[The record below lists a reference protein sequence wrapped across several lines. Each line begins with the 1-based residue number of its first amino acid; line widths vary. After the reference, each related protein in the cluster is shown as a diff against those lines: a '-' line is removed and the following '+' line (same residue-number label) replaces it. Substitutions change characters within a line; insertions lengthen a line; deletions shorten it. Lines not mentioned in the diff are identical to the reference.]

1 MFKSANLDDLK
12 VNELTNDILTKSRN
26 TIDKNFNQI
35 QEKYDRISKED
46 SYVIWSYI
54 YESKDHWNSPY
65 KILNQNLVTE
75 DKKKV

>member
-12 VNELTNDILTKSRN
+12 VNELTNDILTKSKN
-26 TIDKNFNQI
+26 IIDKNFNQI

-46 SYVIWSYI
+46 AYI
-54 YESKDHWNSPY
+54 ICSLTCESRDHRNSPY
-65 KILNQNLVTE
+65 RILNQNSVTE